1 VDPVKSYHTSFP
13 GDKKVH
19 KRYQKLA
26 TALAHIGASSPDAK
40 TVTAYLF
47 EVSYPEGSGVS
58 MVILRIAQ
66 NKLVGEASKLLVSGH
81 RQIFWLSMIV
91 RAFLSR

>member
-19 KRYQKLA
+19 KCYQKLA

-66 NKLVGEASKLLVSGH
+66 NKLVGEAELAKL
-81 RQIFWLSMIV
+81 QN
-91 RAFLSR
+91 FLCQATGKYFGCQ